1 MSGRHKEA
9 IPEFERVLKADP
21 TSLPA
26 LLSLGAAYLELQQPA
41 RAIAPLQTVVKLQP
55 DHVPSRGMLAN
66 ALLTLNKPE
75 EALPHFQKLSVLSP
89 KDPKGW
95 YGLGRCYEALANQ
108 AFEKLD
114 KTAQGSPEWLAL
126 VGDSRAERGQYRSAF
141 YFFKQAL
148 QLDPALSQAHT
159 GLADVYRKTGHADWA
174 AIVEAKAPKPDC
186 IKAKEACAFAA
197 GQPGVASS
205 SSNPYWRVRGN
216 NELARRAFR
225 RLGEIPESVELHV
238 LQAEILTE
246 HSKSAEAVAQLRAAR
261 KLAPSDYRV
270 ARQLAVAL
278 HSAKDYDAAIVELEQ
293 IVKQEPNAPDL
304 QFYLGDC
311 WLQKAQPVKA
321 IPYLQA
327 AVKLDPSA
335 LPAQA
340 ALGTAY
346 RTTGRQADA
355 IPSLSAALPIDR
367 GRKCTL
373 PAFASVAG

>member
-1 MSGRHKEA
+1 M
-9 IPEFERVLKADP
+9 
-21 TSLPA
+21 
-26 LLSLGAAYLELQQPA
+26 A
-41 RAIAPLQTVVKLQP
+41 RASGGFPGGA
-55 DHVPSRGMLAN
+55 
-66 ALLTLNKPE
+66 
-75 EALPHFQKLSVLSP
+75 
-89 KDPKGW
+89 
-95 YGLGRCYEALANQ
+95 GL
-108 AFEKLD
+108 
-114 KTAQGSPEWLAL
+114 
-126 VGDSRAERGQYRSAF
+126 YRSAF

-159 GLADVYRKTGHADWA
+159 GLAEVYRKTGHADWA
-174 AIVEAKAPKPDC
+174 AIVEAKAPRPDC
-186 IKAKEACAFAA
+186 IKAKKACAFAA

-205 SSNPYWRVRGN
+205 GSNSYWRVRGY
-216 NELARRAFR
+216 NELARRAFL

-278 HSAKDYDAAIVELEQ
+278 HPAKDYDAAIVELEQ
-293 IVKQEPNAPDL
+293 IVKQEPTAPDL

-340 ALGTAY
+340 ALGTAF
-346 RTTGRQADA
+346 GRLGRHADA
-355 IPSLSAALPIDR
+355 IPSLPRRFLSIEDGSLHYQLSRALQAEGQTESRSDAKKVSRTERTFGSREAEARIGSRYHGSLAGDGSRIVITWFIPTSFR
-367 GRKCTL
+367 TCFVPLGHFTSS
-373 PAFASVAG
+373 SVTFVVSPSPKWRPLRLQDA